1 VVLLITEGNHVP
13 EMPLVDVVGNV
24 GAVEP
29 VQIGLMVA
37 KVGVMVEF
45 TVTVIVTGVAQGLE
59 VGVNV

>member
-1 VVLLITEGNHVP
+1 MVLLITEGNHVP